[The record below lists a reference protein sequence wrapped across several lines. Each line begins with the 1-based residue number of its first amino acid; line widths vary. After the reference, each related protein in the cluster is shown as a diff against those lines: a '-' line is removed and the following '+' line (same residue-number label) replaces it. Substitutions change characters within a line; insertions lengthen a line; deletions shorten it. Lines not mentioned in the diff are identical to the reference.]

1 MVVISKI
8 FNING
13 WKNTHLKQ
21 EPTCL
26 KDRRFVHLKSPEIAT
41 YRCMDRLSDS
51 GPHILAND
59 QALGILINLA
69 SKFFTPKN
77 MAKFQLRL
85 NSMSHH

>member
-1 MVVISKI
+1 MVLISKI

-21 EPTCL
+21 EPTCF
-26 KDRRFVHLKSPEIAT
+26 KDRRFVNLKSPEIAT
-41 YRCMDRLSDS
+41 YRCMDRHIDR
-51 GPHILAND
+51 GPPILAND
-59 QALGILINLA
+59 QALIINLA